1 MQGPPGPPGQK
12 GEAGVDGI
20 PGSSGERGDP
30 GLHENN
36 LFVLQLTGY
45 YIILISIITQTTA
58 VLALHDLFAIFVGVP
73 GRGFPGQPGLDGT
86 KG

>member
-12 GEAGVDGI
+12 GESGVDGI

-30 GLHENN
+30 GLCENN
-36 LFVLQLTGY
+36 RFVSQLTVY
-45 YIILISIITQTTA
+45 CVILTSIITQT
-58 VLALHDLFAIFVGVP
+58 ALVFHDLFAFFAGVP
-73 GRGFPGQPGLDGT
+73 GRGFPGQPGVDGT

>member
-45 YIILISIITQTTA
+45 YIILTSIITQTTTI
-58 VLALHDLFAIFVGVP
+58 LALHDLFAIFAGVP
-73 GRGFPGQPGLDGT
+73 GRGFPGRPGLDGN